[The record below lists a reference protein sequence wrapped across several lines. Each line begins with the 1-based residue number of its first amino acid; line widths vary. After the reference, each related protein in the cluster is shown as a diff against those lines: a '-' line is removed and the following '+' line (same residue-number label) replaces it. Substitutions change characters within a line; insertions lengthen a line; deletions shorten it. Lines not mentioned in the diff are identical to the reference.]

1 MTKPLRIFKKKN
13 IFSELFKT
21 KNLDYI
27 RHRMKAKLILF
38 DAFSQ
43 QCLETRHRYRAVMF
57 SPTRG

>member
-43 QCLETRHRYRAVMF
+43 QCLETRHR
-57 SPTRG
+57 